1 LQERE
6 FQRLGSSETI
16 KVDVRVVAASNAN
29 LLDKVR
35 QGAFREDLFYRIN
48 VVPIQMPALRER
60 GKDIRILTQ
69 HFIEKI
75 CRQEDLPLKRI
86 APETLDRLSFYGWPG
101 NVRQLENAVE
111 MAIALS
117 GTRLVLVPSDFPLP
131 AAENRLARNSP
142 RPYILVPDE
151 GLDFEATVGRIELG
165 ILEQALQKT
174 NGNKKLAAELLRLK
188 RTTLTAK
195 LKSLEQQAPQWAS

>member
-1 LQERE
+1 M
-6 FQRLGSSETI
+6 T
-16 KVDVRVVAASNAN
+16 
-29 LLDKVR
+29 
-35 QGAFREDLFYRIN
+35 
-48 VVPIQMPALRER
+48 MPALRER
-60 GKDIRILTQ
+60 GRDIQLLAQ
-69 HFIEKI
+69 FFNEKI
-75 CRQEDLPLKRI
+75 CRQEDIPLKRI
-86 APETLDRLSFYGWPG
+86 APETMDRLSRYHWPG

-117 GTRLVLVPSDFPLP
+117 GAREVLAPADFPLP
-131 AAENRLARNSP
+131 VTEPKPTATASA

-165 ILEQALQKT
+165 ILEQALRMT

-195 LKSLEQQAPQWAS
+195 LKSLEQQAPQWAC